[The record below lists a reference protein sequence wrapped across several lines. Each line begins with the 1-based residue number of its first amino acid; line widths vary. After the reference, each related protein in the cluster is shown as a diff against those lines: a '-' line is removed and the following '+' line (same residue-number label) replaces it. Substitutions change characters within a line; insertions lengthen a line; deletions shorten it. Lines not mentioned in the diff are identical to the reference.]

1 MTTDA
6 GLTTDLIDVTGL
18 SLGDLGALPDSA
30 VALALREVLSG
41 DAAPTSAG
49 FSSRLGR

>member
-1 MTTDA
+1 MTETT
-6 GLTTDLIDVTGL
+6 GLRTGLIDVTGL

-30 VALALREVLSG
+30 LALALREVLSG